1 MNDASPT
8 KPTLKVSRQGKEIG
22 EYDAESIQAMLDGGI
37 LNGTEFCWQSG
48 FKNWVPIA
56 SLFNVPTDIDQQDGE
71 ATGDE
76 PTDEPE
82 AHASAAPRGKLLSP
96 TAIANL
102 SLLFGPFW
110 GAYLVSR
117 NWEAIGDHGK
127 ARRSLLW
134 LTIGLPV
141 SLAIWF
147 ATGIPVTF
155 PWVISGILGLLST
168 LAWYYFDGK
177 KQMNQFKEDGI
188 VQFSESWVMPICLG
202 LVIVSGILFLGAAWA
217 ARE

>member
-1 MNDASPT
+1 MNDASPP

-71 ATGDE
+71 ASKE
-76 PTDEPE
+76 APTDEPE
-82 AHASAAPRGKLLSP
+82 VHASAAPRGKLLSP

-110 GAYLVSR
+110 GPTWCRVT
-117 NWEAIGDHGK
+117 GK
-127 ARRSLLW
+127 
-134 LTIGLPV
+134 P
-141 SLAIWF
+141 
-147 ATGIPVTF
+147 
-155 PWVISGILGLLST
+155 SGIMGRRDDRCSGSRLAYRSPWPSGLRPE
-168 LAWYYFDGK
+168 F
-177 KQMNQFKEDGI
+177 
-188 VQFSESWVMPICLG
+188 P
-202 LVIVSGILFLGAAWA
+202 
-217 ARE
+217 

>member
-1 MNDASPT
+1 MNDASRP
-8 KPTLKVSRQGKEIG
+8 KPTLKLSRQGKEIG

-37 LNGTEFCWQSG
+37 LDGTEFCWQSG

-56 SLFNVPTDIDQQDGE
+56 SLFNVPKHIEQPDRS
-71 ATGDE
+71 ATAAA
-76 PTDEPE
+76 PTDAPEPQ
-82 AHASAAPRGKLLSP
+82 AAAAPMGKLLSP

-117 NWEAIGDHGK
+117 NWEAVGDHAR

-155 PWVISGILGLLST
+155 PWAISGIIGLLST